1 MGNRNIPPHIIKS
14 LWSRSGGR
22 CAICKR
28 SIILQEKENNP
39 SPIGEMAH
47 IKGLNPESA
56 RYDPNM
62 SDEERNS
69 YENLIILCPTCH
81 TKIDKNP
88 DKFTV
93 EKLKK
98 IKIEHEKWV
107 REQLRINSSEVT
119 FAELEVITKYLTKS
133 IVPNDEQQNLEVI
146 PPKEKIERNGLSL
159 EVENLI
165 TMGMVG
171 IGQVKEYLNKNP
183 DIEFSD
189 RLRKG
194 FVRKYIDLKREGLS
208 ENDIFYELLNFAS
221 INSNDFKI
229 KAAGLKILTYFFE
242 ICEVFEK

>member
-1 MGNRNIPPHIIKS
+1 MSNRNIPQQVIKS

-22 CAICKR
+22 CAMCKTE
-28 SIILQEKENNP
+28 IILQEKENNP

-47 IKGLNPESA
+47 IKGVNPESA

-62 SDEERNS
+62 SNEERNS

-88 DKFTV
+88 DKYTV

-119 FAELEVITKYLTKS
+119 FAELEVITKYLINASTL
-133 IVPNDEQQNLEVI
+133 NYGQNLEII
-146 PPKEKIERNGLSL
+146 PPKEKIERNRLSK

-165 TMGMVG
+165 TMGMLG
-171 IGQVKEYLNKNP
+171 IDQIRKYLNKNP

-194 FVRKYIDLKREGLS
+194 FVGKYINLKREGLS
-208 ENDIFYELLNFAS
+208 GDDLFYELLNFAS
-221 INSNDFKI
+221 INSNNFKI

>member
-1 MGNRNIPPHIIKS
+1 MSNRNIPQHVIKS

-22 CAICKR
+22 CAICKTE
-28 SIILQEKENNP
+28 IILQEKENNP

-47 IKGLNPESA
+47 IKGLNPEST

-107 REQLRINSSEVT
+107 IEQLRINSSEVT
-119 FAELEVITKYLTKS
+119 FAELEVIAKYLINASTL
-133 IVPNDEQQNLEVI
+133 NYDQNLEII
-146 PPKEKIERNGLSL
+146 PPKEKIEKNRLSKD
-159 EVENLI
+159 VENLI

-189 RLRKG
+189 RLRNG
-194 FVRKYIDLKREGLS
+194 FVRKYIDLKREELS

>member
-1 MGNRNIPPHIIKS
+1 MSNRNIPQQVIKS

-22 CAICKR
+22 CAMCKTE
-28 SIILQEKENNP
+28 IILQEKENNP

-47 IKGLNPESA
+47 IKGLNSESA

-81 TKIDKNP
+81 TKIDKYP
-88 DKFTV
+88 SEYTS
-93 EKLKK
+93 EKLKQ

-107 REQLRINSSEVT
+107 QEQLKSNLLEVT
-119 FAELEVITKYLTKS
+119 FAELEVITKYLVDAPT
-133 IVPNDEQQNLEVI
+133 PDYEQNLEVI
-146 PPKEKIERNGLSL
+146 PPKEKIMRNGLSR

-165 TMGMVG
+165 RMGMLG
-171 IGQVKEYLNKNP
+171 IDQVKEYLNKNP
-183 DIEFSD
+183 DPEFAD
-189 RLRKG
+189 RLRNG
-194 FVRKYIDLKREGLS
+194 FVRKYLNLKKEGLTKDS
-208 ENDIFYELLNFAS
+208 LFYELLNFAS
-221 INSNDFKI
+221 ANSNDFKI